1 MNHHQSVRTANKKFR
16 VRTAVLGVLTEHRIT
31 QPRTRSYLMRSSLL
45 RRVGLTVAGTSVM
58 LASVIVLV
66 VPTAQGGPPPPC

>member
-1 MNHHQSVRTANKKFR
+1 
-16 VRTAVLGVLTEHRIT
+16 
-31 QPRTRSYLMRSSLL
+31 MRSSLL